1 MKKFLPI
8 VVFLFFIIF
17 IKLFFFYPAN
27 SNVRKKL
34 EMIEDEVA
42 KRGYHTKWIIIS
54 GKRSVFYNN
63 LLSNSAKN
71 SNHIR
76 GNAIDIL
83 VYDIDGNGKF
93 DKKDISIL
101 MSANDFVE
109 KNYPKYSG
117 SFGTYTSKG
126 FFTKHMIHIEVTG
139 RKKYYN
145 K

>member
-8 VVFLFFIIF
+8 VIFLFFIIF

-34 EMIEDEVA
+34 ELIEDEVA
-42 KRGYHTKWIIIS
+42 KRGYETKWIVIS

-71 SNHIR
+71 SNHLR

-93 DKKDISIL
+93 DKKDIFIL
-101 MSANDFVE
+101 RSANDYVE

-126 FFTKHMIHIEVTG
+126 FLTKHMIHIEVTG